1 MTRNLKA
8 LVLALLAV
16 SAMGAVTATAAHAV
30 PTFTAAKF
38 PATLDATTEREIGKS
53 TEELIVGGREVECKM
68 ATFKSKLKAASSTL
82 TVTPFYTDHQEGGE
96 CKTGQIFKT
105 TVTENGCDYQFNL
118 TKKDATDYTGT
129 MDILCPAGKLM
140 EIHVRDV
147 FGNESCTI
155 TIPQQKGLG
164 TLTFKNNG
172 NHIDVSGEVIN
183 VVSTMHSKNINCGVN
198 PGESKEFKN
207 GKIIISNTEPITFTG
222 KEELE
227 GEVEGEEDPI
237 AITGE

>member
-8 LVLALLAV
+8 FVLALIAV
-16 SAMGAVTATAAHAV
+16 SAMSAVAATAAQAV
-30 PTFTAAKF
+30 PVFNAAKY
-38 PATLDATTEREIGKS
+38 PAIIDATTKRTIGSS
-53 TEELIVGGREVECKM
+53 TEVLIVGNREVECEV
-68 ATFKSKLKAASSTL
+68 AHFKAKLKAPTNAL
-82 TVTPFYTDHQEGGE
+82 TVTPLYTDHQEGGV

-129 MDILCPAGKLM
+129 MDILCPAGKLI

-147 FGNESCTI
+147 FDKESCTI
-155 TIPQQKGLG
+155 TVPPQKGLG

-183 VVSTMHSKNINCGVN
+183 VVSTMHSKNINCGIN

-237 AITGE
+237 AISGE